1 MEAFSIL
8 SGLEDAFTTLV
19 SQMSPVLRHVIGL
32 CELLCSDHPY
42 Q

>member
-19 SQMSPVLRHVIGL
+19 SQMSPVLRHGV
-32 CELLCSDHPY
+32 CSEDPY
-42 Q
+42 MLGAKM